1 MGLLD
6 FLPQMDPE
14 KRYGLLMAAAG
25 MLNSKGNTA
34 QAFGQGLQNGLL
46 GYQTALGAKDRR
58 AEEEQQR
65 QMRSMQ
71 MDQMKQT
78 QSDQQSMRDAA
89 SRNFTPGQSTF
100 APTDYETPSQQAPGQ
115 MNWQGF
121 MGDVAKS
128 NPMQALQLQ
137 QMLAK
142 ESPYGKVDP
151 KDYTPESIAAFAAT
165 GGRDFT
171 KLRPRSKMEAVNTG
185 NATEWRDPFNP
196 GGPIPHGLSPAD
208 VQRLPIERA
217 QLGVS
222 VAKARDEGVQGLP
235 GVPGQGY
242 VTGPAPGMAPPV
254 QPRPQ
259 VPQAAPQPAPQPA
272 PNALPGVAPTAI
284 SPKQQRDIAEKNAKE
299 MPQDLASYQNAIANL
314 EALKKS
320 ATEIREHP
328 GLAGI
333 SGGMSAFPNMPGSNA
348 ANAEALMTTLKSKT
362 AFSTLQAMRDASKT
376 GGALG
381 SVSEKEIAYLENSLG
396 AFANAQNVAQ
406 RRAELKKV
414 ETYADAAKARLNN
427 AMRQRYGEG
436 IFKQQDPLGIR

>member
-1 MGLLD
+1 MDFGGLLQ
-6 FLPQMDPE
+6 LDPE
-14 KRYGLLMAAAG
+14 KRQALLMAAAG
-25 MLNSKGNTA
+25 MLSSRGNTA
-34 QAFGQGLQNGLL
+34 QAFGQGLQQGLV
-46 GYQTALGAKDRR
+46 GYNAALNSKDRR
-58 AEEEQQR
+58 LEEEQQR
-65 QMRSMQ
+65 KLRALQISQ
-71 MDQMKQT
+71 AEQGVQ
-78 QSDQQSMRDAA
+78 DQQNVRDVF
-89 SRNFTPGQSTF
+89 SRNVNRGNL
-100 APTDYETPSQQAPGQ
+100 APNDDEG
-115 MNWQGF
+115 
-121 MGDVAKS
+121 
-128 NPMQALQLQ
+128 NPMPYVDPSVNLQGLRAGLLGTGPAGISAFGAISQA
-137 QMLAK
+137 LAK
-142 ESPYGKVDP
+142 ESPFSKPDV
-151 KDYTPESIAAFAAT
+151 KDFTPESVRAAT
-165 GGRDFT
+165 AGGVFDPT
-171 KLRPRSKMEAVNTG
+171 KLEPRVKMESVNTG
-185 NATEWRDPFNP
+185 SATEWRNPYNP

-208 VQRLPIERA
+208 MQRLPIERA

-242 VTGPAPGMAPPV
+242 VTGPAPGMAPSI

-259 VPQAAPQPAPQPA
+259 VPQGVPQAA

-320 ATEIREHP
+320 ATEIRQHP

-436 IFKQQDPLGIR
+436 VFKQQDPLGIR